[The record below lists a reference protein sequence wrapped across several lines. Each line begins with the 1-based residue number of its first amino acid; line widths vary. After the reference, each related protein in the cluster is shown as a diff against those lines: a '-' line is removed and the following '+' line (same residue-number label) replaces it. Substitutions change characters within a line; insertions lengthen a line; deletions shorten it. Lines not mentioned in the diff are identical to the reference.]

1 MRKENEMKTAF
12 EHRILVLLAASA
24 MAALTA
30 CGGGSTANVQNP
42 TSPLPPTV
50 AIALQ
55 SPPSQSILINATAT
69 LTAIVTNDSSNSGVD
84 WTVTCASPNC
94 GQLSSLHTGS
104 GDATTYTPP
113 ASLAGNSQSVT
124 IVAFATADHTQNA
137 AASVTITGFDSGL
150 RGNYVLR
157 AQGVD
162 ATLNP
167 YQFAGVIVLDGNGNI
182 TGGEQTENFYDENE
196 DVNAVVSRSDA
207 ITGGNYFLG
216 ADGRGT
222 LTIRTADADVGQNGT
237 ESFSFVLLSSAH
249 ALIAQ
254 TDTFESGTGTMDLQT
269 STTALVGG
277 YAFVASGL
285 DIPSYSP
292 EALGGI
298 LNIDSPGTISGVGS
312 LVDQNLYGYMTSN
325 QKVSGTVS
333 GPDQFGAVTFSLS
346 APSLGSATT
355 FQFTGYIV
363 DNTQIVLAE
372 SDNNTGAGSGSAGG
386 LAIAQGSATGTF
398 HDASAFSGDFV
409 FGVVGMDLTGFTP
422 DTLTSVGV
430 LTADGAGNLS
440 SGFTDTFFQQ
450 NYNQPPNYTG
460 AQISSSFVGTYT
472 LDKAGAGRVRVALKG
487 FVPPVHPSI
496 TQSFIFYLTGNGN
509 PPLVLDAGDGTGN
522 YPSVGSGIA
531 YPRAAQRAL
540 SGDYGFNLVQE
551 NGNENDGTGQ
561 FTANAT
567 GQTVSGIFDMNYG
580 FTAAFNNALTGTFQA
595 PDAQGRFAGTLFNS
609 ANPVVYYPIDAAHGF
624 VVETDLVNPGSGQVS
639 LGYYA
644 TRTPVCDGCP

>member
-1 MRKENEMKTAF
+1 MNLAF
-12 EHRILVLLAASA
+12 EKPIVGTLIGTALCVLS
-24 MAALTA
+24 A

-50 AIALQ
+50 SIALQ
-55 SPPSQSILINATAT
+55 SPSSQSILINATAE
-69 LTAIVTNDSSNSGVD
+69 LTAVVTNDSNNEGVD
-84 WTVTCASPNC
+84 WTITCSSANC
-94 GQLSSLHTGS
+94 GKLSSLHTSS
-104 GDATTYTPP
+104 GDTTTYTPP
-113 ASLAGNSQSVT
+113 PSLAGNSQSVS
-124 IVAFATADHTQNA
+124 IVAFATADHTQNTT
-137 AASVTITGFDSGL
+137 ASIMVTGFATGL
-150 RGNYVLR
+150 RGNYVLQ
-157 AQGVD
+157 AHGVD

-182 TGGEQTENFYDENE
+182 TGGEQTVNFYDENE
-196 DVNAVVSRSDA
+196 DVNTVVSRADPVS
-207 ITGGNYFLG
+207 GGSYFLG

-222 LTIRTADADVGQNGT
+222 LTIQTADAEVGQNGT

-254 TDTFESGTGTMDLQT
+254 MDTFESGTGTMDLQT
-269 STTALVGG
+269 AATTAPTGG
-277 YAFVASGL
+277 YAFVVSGL

-292 EALGGI
+292 EAFGGI
-298 LNIDSPGTISGVGS
+298 LNIDSPGTISGAGS

-333 GPDQFGAVTFSLS
+333 APDQFGAVTFSLS
-346 APSLGSATT
+346 APSLTSATT
-355 FQFTGYIV
+355 FQFTGYMV
-363 DNTQIVLAE
+363 DGTRIVLAE
-372 SDNNTGAGSGSAGG
+372 SDNDSGAGSGSAGG

-430 LTADGAGNLS
+430 LTADGAGNVS
-440 SGFTDTFFQQ
+440 SGFTDTLFQQ

-460 AQISSSFVGTYT
+460 AQISSSFIGAYT

-487 FVPPVHPSI
+487 FTPPVHPSI

-509 PPLVLDAGDGTGN
+509 PPLVLDSGDGTGN

-531 YPRAAQRAL
+531 YPRSTQLSL
-540 SGDYGFNLVQE
+540 SGGYGFSIVQE

-561 FTANAT
+561 FAADASTK
-567 GQTVSGIFDMNYG
+567 TVSGSFDMNYG
-580 FTAAFNNALTGTFQA
+580 FTAAFNNAFSNTFQA
-595 PDAQGRFAGTLFNS
+595 PDSQGRVVGTLFNS
-609 ANPVVYYPIDAAHGF
+609 ANPVVYYPIDPAHGF

-639 LGYYA
+639 FGYYG